1 MPKATSGAG
10 TESNKLVL
18 NGYAYSGV
26 AALVR
31 FPECDAI
38 VVAKNVRVLK
48 KLTAGYYVTRLDLS
62 KTRRVNV
69 TERKCKRGQT

>member
-1 MPKATSGAG
+1 MKNATS

-18 NGYAYSGV
+18 NGDAYSGV

-62 KTRRVNV
+62 KTSRVIV
-69 TERKCKRGQT
+69 TKRKCKRGPT